1 MNWRVYNV
9 TTIYLMVI
17 KIYLSKMNDLEN
29 VLSMTWEDQVLS
41 LANSGADEHF
51 IRALIC
57 TRPESDWYSLLG
69 DAPQV
74 VYSAIDTLKWEKR
87 ISSSFYEVPTQPKY
101 RPVNELLSDFNGV
114 GKKQAAR
121 KELQKRLPYLSSI
134 EQKQVIYTFLDT
146 EIKTDRLFVLKFLY
160 KHYDSQ
166 YLEAIKTV
174 WELFHDFESAKVLTR
189 FAPLDFVT
197 ENFERLVT
205 DYRYLPV
212 RLRMPADFPMD
223 RSLLEMHELM
233 YLCARQ
239 GLEIS
244 ETEAFACLS
253 NTIHRQIEKDGFYYE
268 GSCLLKLTYV
278 NSILWSLGVL
288 GFQNIILR
296 FYIENEKTKGL
307 FSSGLR
313 CDVSQDIK
321 SILYEDG
328 FLVFDNFL
336 GTKDS
341 Y

>member
-1 MNWRVYNV
+1 MY
-9 TTIYLMVI
+9 
-17 KIYLSKMNDLEN
+17 DLKN
-29 VLSMTWEDQVLS
+29 VLSMTWKDQVLS
-41 LANSGADEHF
+41 LATGGADEHF
-51 IRALIC
+51 IRALIR
-57 TRPESDWYSLLG
+57 TRPEADWSSLLK

-87 ISSSFYEVPTQPKY
+87 VSSSLYEVPTQPKY
-101 RPVNELLSDFNGV
+101 RPVNELLSDFNSI

-121 KELQKRLPYLSSI
+121 KELQIRLPYLTAI

-146 EIKTDRLFVLKFLY
+146 EIKTDRLFVLKYLY

-174 WELFHDFESAKVLTR
+174 WDLFHDFESAKVLTR
-189 FAPLDFVT
+189 FSPLDFVT
-197 ENFERLVT
+197 ENFEQLVA

-212 RLRMPADFPMD
+212 RLRMPADFPVD
-223 RSLLEMHELM
+223 RSRLEMHELI

-244 ETEAFACLS
+244 EDEAFACLS
-253 NTIHRQIEKDGFYYE
+253 NTIHRQIEREGFYYE
-268 GSCLLKLTYV
+268 GSCLLKLTFV
-278 NSILWSLGVL
+278 NSILWSLGEL

-296 FYIENEKTKGL
+296 FYVENEKTKGL
-307 FSSGLR
+307 FSPGLR

-328 FLVFDNFL
+328 FLVFDNIL
-336 GTKDS
+336 GTIDS
-341 Y
+341 H